1 MRYLCID
8 FETNGLPH
16 ERLRPCA
23 AFPTQVSV
31 DVFDPA
37 ANEVIHLYDSFI
49 CGAVDL
55 SEWVLTNTPVTRDLL
70 AKAPSPERVAS
81 ELAELWC
88 DGDVLVAHNAQFDL
102 GKVLPLIAEHDH
114 PFLTAPRICT
124 KSETWARKA
133 VGRVPCLKDL
143 CAYLKVEFD
152 PEKAHDATYDTYAL
166 ASLMQ
171 AAHSGERS
179 WSIRLPL
186 AKGDSV
192 EKVTFGRHKGES
204 FQAVFEE
211 DPSYCRWLLRER
223 LSLPNAR
230 RFVAWIEKQG
240 PNI

>member
-37 ANEVIHLYDSFI
+37 ANEVVHLYDSFI

-55 SEWVLTNTPVTRDLL
+55 SEWVLKNTPVTHELL
-70 AKAPSPERVAS
+70 TKAPSSDRVAS

-124 KSETWARKA
+124 KTESWGRKA
-133 VGRVPCLKDL
+133 VGKVPSLKDL
-143 CAYLKVEFD
+143 CAHLKVEFD

-171 AAHSGERS
+171 AAHSGEQS
-179 WSIRLPL
+179 WSVKLPL
-186 AKGDSV
+186 VKGDSV

-240 PNI
+240 D